1 MDYLLLIAARWVH
14 IMSAVLA
21 LGVPIYMRFVLLPA
35 LQAVDETA
43 RASVQEGL
51 VRRWRIWVHVLIV
64 ALLATGFYNYLVV
77 ARWRDDAYPPD
88 LRGRYHMLLGIKIMI
103 ALAMFFIASALAGR
117 SQALASIR
125 ANARTWLNIL
135 IVLGLALVA
144 LSNVVRFLPRVG

>member
-1 MDYLLLIAARWVH
+1 MEYVLIIVARWLH

-35 LQAVDETA
+35 LHGVDESA
-43 RASVQEGL
+43 RTSVQEGL

-77 ARWRDDAYPPD
+77 ARWRADTFPQD
-88 LRGRYHMLLGIKIMI
+88 LRGRYHMLLGIKILI
-103 ALAMFFIASALAGR
+103 ALGMFFIASALAGR
-117 SQALASIR
+117 SGALASIR
-125 ANARTWLNIL
+125 ANAKTWLNIL

-144 LSNVVRFLPRVG
+144 ISNVVRFLP